1 MEKERDMDIEAGGCI
16 GGYQLLELLGTGA
29 TARVYRVK
37 RTTDGMIAALKYGSN
52 AGLIR
57 REAGIL
63 RQLSYPCFPRWIDQ
77 GEEKTGAYLVMEYI
91 PGISLQ
97 QLMKRYPGGM
107 PEQMAAGIGLEI
119 AQGLACLH
127 GCQPAY
133 VYRDLKAANVIV
145 TPQGR
150 ARLVDLGAAVCP
162 EQSEAHFG
170 PAGTYGY
177 GAPEQ
182 FWNGAGITPAC
193 DVYGLGKLLA
203 FLLTGQDPGR
213 PPYDTAAY
221 CSRHAGVSRAFA
233 RLLNRCL
240 QQDPQLRYP
249 DGSFLLPQL
258 TRLKS
263 GKRLSGEKICRRT
276 GGKKRYR
283 YIKCIWRSEYKRL
296 F

>member
-1 MEKERDMDIEAGGCI
+1 M
-16 GGYQLLELLGTGA
+16 ELLGTGA

-37 RTTDGMIAALKYGSN
+37 KTADGTIAALKYSAN
-52 AGLIR
+52 ADLIR

-63 RQLSYPCFPRWIDQ
+63 RQLSHPCFPRWI
-77 GEEKTGAYLVMEYI
+77 GEGEGEQGAYLVMEYI

-97 QLMKRYPGGM
+97 QLMEQYPAGM
-107 PEQMAAGIGLEI
+107 PEQMAAGLGQDV

-162 EQSEAHFG
+162 EEAHFG

-177 GAPEQ
+177 SAPEQ
-182 FWNGAGITPAC
+182 FWNGVPITPAC

-203 FLLTGQDPGR
+203 FLLTGQDPGK

-221 CSRHAGVSRAFA
+221 CSRHAGVGGTFA
-233 RLLNRCL
+233 RLLDHCL

-249 DGSFLLPQL
+249 DGSFLLPRL
-258 TRLKS
+258 ARLKS
-263 GKRLSGEKICRRT
+263 GKRLPRAKICRQT
-276 GGKKRYR
+276 TGKKRYR

>member
-1 MEKERDMDIEAGGCI
+1 MEKDTDINMGRII
-16 GGYQLLELLGTGA
+16 GGYRLLELLGAGA
-29 TARVYRVK
+29 TARVYRAKKTAEGTIV
-37 RTTDGMIAALKYGSN
+37 ALKYSAN
-52 AGLIR
+52 ADLIR
-57 REAGIL
+57 RESGIL
-63 RQLSYPCFPRWIDQ
+63 RQLSHPCFPRWIGA
-77 GEEKTGAYLVMEYI
+77 GEEEQGAYLVMEYI
-91 PGISLQ
+91 SGISLQ
-97 QLMKRYPGGM
+97 QLMEQYPAGM
-107 PEQMAAGIGLEI
+107 PERMAAGLGQDI

-133 VYRDLKAANVIV
+133 VYRDLKAANVII
-145 TPQGR
+145 TSLGR

-162 EQSEAHFG
+162 EKENFG

-203 FLLTGQDPGR
+203 FLLTGQDPGK

-221 CSRHAGVSRAFA
+221 CSRHAGMGRAFA
-233 RLLNRCL
+233 RLLDRCL

-249 DGSFLLPQL
+249 DGSFLLPKL
-258 TRLKS
+258 ARLKS
-263 GKRLSGEKICRRT
+263 GKRLPGEKICRQT

>member
-1 MEKERDMDIEAGGCI
+1 MEKERTTDLETGRSLGD
-16 GGYQLLELLGTGA
+16 YRLLELLGTGA

-37 RTTDGMIAALKYGSN
+37 RTADGTIAALKYSRN
-52 AGLIR
+52 VDLIR
-57 REAGIL
+57 QEAEIL
-63 RQLSYPCFPRWIDQ
+63 RQLGHPCFPRWIDR
-77 GEEKTGAYLVMEYI
+77 GEDKQGAYLVMEYI

-97 QLMKRYPGGM
+97 QLMEQYPGGM
-107 PEQMAAGIGLEI
+107 PEQMAAGIGLDVAE
-119 AQGLACLH
+119 GLACLH

-133 VYRDLKAANVIV
+133 VYRDLKAANVII

-162 EQSEAHFG
+162 EESEAHFG

-182 FWNGAGITPAC
+182 FWNGVRITPAC
-193 DVYGLGKLLA
+193 DVYGLGKLLS
-203 FLLTGQDPGR
+203 FLLTGQDPGK

-221 CSRHAGVSRAFA
+221 YRRHAGVGSAFA
-233 RLLNRCL
+233 GLLDRCL

-249 DGSFLLPQL
+249 DSSFLLPRL

-263 GKRLSGEKICRRT
+263 GKRRRGVKFGRQSGS
-276 GGKKRYR
+276 KKTYR